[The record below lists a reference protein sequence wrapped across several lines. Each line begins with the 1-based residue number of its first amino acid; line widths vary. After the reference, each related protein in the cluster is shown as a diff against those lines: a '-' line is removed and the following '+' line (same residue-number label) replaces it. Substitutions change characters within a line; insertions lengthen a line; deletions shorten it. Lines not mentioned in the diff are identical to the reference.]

1 MNGVYSILEYEF
13 NTLFSILKKK
23 TSFFFAK
30 SHLTEGNW
38 FCITAGNIGVLL

>member
-23 TSFFFAK
+23 TSFFLQN
-30 SHLTEGNW
+30 HTLQRE
-38 FCITAGNIGVLL
+38 IGFV